1 MKIAIAS
8 GKGGTGKTTLSV
20 NLASFLVTERKK
32 NVILADFDV
41 EEPNSNLFLDL
52 KEISSEEKFVMVPS
66 WQEESCI
73 HCGKC
78 AKVCKFNA
86 IIKIP
91 NAVMVF
97 PELCHNCYA
106 CSGLCPTLSLPMIPS
121 RVGVLNTY
129 KKNNFLF
136 LEGKLDVGVE
146 KPVPLIREV
155 YKAVE
160 KTLKDEDIAIFD
172 SPPGTSC
179 SVMETV
185 ENADFVVLITEPTP
199 FGFHDLKLAVETIK
213 KLNKNFGVVINRYG
227 SGNNDVEDWCEKQNI
242 SILGRLENRR
252 EIAETYSK
260 GSLIYKDFP
269 QIYNELGKIF
279 DKISEVVK

>member
-1 MKIAIAS
+1 
-8 GKGGTGKTTLSV
+8 
-20 NLASFLVTERKK
+20 
-32 NVILADFDV
+32 
-41 EEPNSNLFLDL
+41 
-52 KEISSEEKFVMVPS
+52 
-66 WQEESCI
+66 
-73 HCGKC
+73 
-78 AKVCKFNA
+78 
-86 IIKIP
+86 
-91 NAVMVF
+91 
-97 PELCHNCYA
+97 
-106 CSGLCPTLSLPMIPS
+106 
-121 RVGVLNTY
+121 
-129 KKNNFLF
+129 
-136 LEGKLDVGVE
+136 
-146 KPVPLIREV
+146 
-155 YKAVE
+155 
-160 KTLKDEDIAIFD
+160 
-172 SPPGTSC
+172 
-179 SVMETV
+179 METV